1 MIHDDEEDSLARVNL
16 HTWRVP
22 PPPAAERA
30 SILARVLAP
39 AIAPRR
45 TRGLW
50 LIGALALSNVV
61 LAAIIVIIISQ
72 RPAQPTVTVRPAGGG
87 DPQTEVLLRQLA
99 QEEQELQDKLVEV
112 QQLAQ
117 KVRDCDQ
124 TVHRPPPPHP
134 APPPAPSPP
143 PTTPSPPPP
152 PSPMPESDA
161 SCDEV
166 SCVLNN
172 NEGQCCAKYR
182 HGAVPD
188 TLDRSAIST
197 GVAAVKGQVQACGQQ
212 SSAKGR
218 VKVHV
223 RVAANG
229 LVTGVEI
236 EATPDAALGACVQA
250 AMRKARFAPTEQGGS
265 FSYPFVF

>member
-22 PPPAAERA
+22 PAPAAERA

-72 RPAQPTVTVRPAGGG
+72 RPAQPTVTMRPAGGG

-134 APPPAPSPP
+134 APPPAP
-143 PTTPSPPPP
+143 
-152 PSPMPESDA
+152 MPESDA
-161 SCDEV
+161 GCDEV

-197 GVAAVKGQVQACGQQ
+197 GVAAVKGQIQACGQQ